1 MPSYTEEKTGQAER
15 LSGHFDSIRKEKT
28 VDSETQDLP
37 MHIHAPKSQALDGVK
52 GHGFMTKAVE
62 HLNRETQ
69 RGEHAPTVGGYKH
82 DHTMR

>member
-1 MPSYTEEKTGQAER
+1 MAGYDEKMKGQADR
-15 LSGHFDSIRKEKT
+15 LSGHPNSVHTEKT
-28 VDSETQDLP
+28 VAMNTQD
-37 MHIHAPKSQALDGVK
+37 MDMKIS
-52 GHGFMTKAVE
+52 HGANDTYLNKAVA